1 MNKQIAN
8 LLEQHFD
15 TSFAAPD
22 GIKKLRELIL
32 TLAMQGKLVEQD
44 PNDQPASELLKEIE
58 AEKQRL
64 VTAGK
69 IKKPKPLS
77 AIVNDEIP
85 YDIPSSWIWVR
96 FGDIARHNSGK
107 TLDKG
112 RNTGESRDYITTSN
126 LYWGKFELENVRQM
140 LIRED
145 ELEKCTAK
153 KDDLLICEG
162 GEAGRAAMWPFDSEV
177 CFQNH
182 IHRARFYK
190 DIDPYFAYRFF
201 EKLSATGEINQHRKG
216 VGISNMSSKAL
227 ASIVFPLPPQPE
239 QHRIVARTDQ
249 LMTLC
254 DQLDQQID
262 DAVGKQTEILNAV
275 LA

>member
-1 MNKQIAN
+1 
-8 LLEQHFD
+8 
-15 TSFAAPD
+15 
-22 GIKKLRELIL
+22 
-32 TLAMQGKLVEQD
+32 
-44 PNDQPASELLKEIE
+44 
-58 AEKQRL
+58 
-64 VTAGK
+64 
-69 IKKPKPLS
+69 
-77 AIVNDEIP
+77 
-85 YDIPSSWIWVR
+85 
-96 FGDIARHNSGK
+96 
-107 TLDKG
+107 
-112 RNTGESRDYITTSN
+112 
-126 LYWGKFELENVRQM
+126 M

-190 DIDPYFAYRFF
+190 DIDPYFVYRFF

-216 VGISNMSSKAL
+216 EGIYNMSSKAL

-262 DAVGKQTEILNAV
+262 DAVGKQTEI
-275 LA
+275 